1 MFCDTATRDLVQ
13 DQIVTRKQ
21 HFYFI
26 RNNDYSEASLYIKKS
41 NTCVCVRYLSLN
53 RSDITDLVFF
63 LCSCLYL
70 DQVPFEPLHNV
81 LWTKSTPQAG
91 G

>member
-1 MFCDTATRDLVQ
+1 MATEYKIPLYIMVHSNYRFSINKYKLQIFVSAIKNFMFCDTATRDLVQ

-53 RSDITDLVFF
+53 RSI
-63 LCSCLYL
+63 
-70 DQVPFEPLHNV
+70 
-81 LWTKSTPQAG
+81 
-91 G
+91 